1 MRILFFGD
9 RRGWTIACFV
19 DHSLPSF
26 FFSLPCL
33 ALPCCALVDG
43 GGESTPPLLLFFLYF
58 ATTPHFFVRC
68 WALYHYKVK
77 SSGPVA
83 CRLLRPVTAVESKW
97 SKLHLFR
104 SVLPPSP
111 PSAVSGPRCA
121 LCKMCGWFTCQFC
134 RDRRFQNGFRVLLF
148 GDA

>member
-1 MRILFFGD
+1 MRILFYGD

-33 ALPCCALVDG
+33 ALPCLAVPS
-43 GGESTPPLLLFFLYF
+43 STEEANQLRLCCYSSYISPPLPTFLFAAGRCIISSIVLNSLSQRHDNLY
-58 ATTPHFFVRC
+58 
-68 WALYHYKVK
+68 LSSKVK

-83 CRLLRPVTAVESKW
+83 CRLLRPVTVE

-111 PSAVSGPRCA
+111 PSAVSGSGYSIYNLHPQGA
-121 LCKMCGWFTCQFC
+121 
-134 RDRRFQNGFRVLLF
+134 NP
-148 GDA
+148 